1 MIMAAQPPNHP
12 QPFNLPSSPFFN
24 PIATA
29 TATATQTPTS
39 ARKRRAA
46 SPESP
51 IVSFGLGSASY
62 PSSSP
67 WTSNGHFSPDQGQ
80 GDVDTP
86 QHREKRRRPNL
97 ANGFRSL
104 SISRD
109 KKTQAQFEAEAS
121 DIFAGAGTTTSQGGQ
136 HFGLDHTS
144 GEEEEDEGIGLT
156 RINNNDIKV
165 EILPDRSSESN
176 TKKHHQH
183 HQHNHHHSTLHHWSI
198 PNHAGPSSSSS
209 SPSPTESS
217 EENYGYDSDV
227 TFTRSFPKHRR
238 YAGVA
243 QQADEIQQP
252 DARPQ
257 AQDQSQSQ
265 NRFDAYDYQELGVED
280 VTVPTPLGSRR
291 RRDDDQGGPK
301 GKRARIDGEMDVDM
315 GDDGDIEELQRDFV
329 DKRRKRKTVWHEPEK
344 DRIVITSL
352 SDASSSRGSSR
363 SPSPESTSADEQLH
377 LSQPGDQGFM
387 LSPSLLTHL
396 LKAQRDQLNGMT
408 NNAQQ
413 NRNSLVLYR
422 PLGIPPGQTTTN
434 SADAAW
440 TDPVV
445 KSWQPGENYVDS
457 GRFEEVDD
465 DENLDEPAET
475 QAVEDEG
482 MMTMDIDD
490 DGDVAMD

>member
-12 QPFNLPSSPFFN
+12 QPFNLPSSPFF
-24 PIATA
+24 
-29 TATATQTPTS
+29 TPSTPS
-39 ARKRRAA
+39 FARKRRAA

-51 IVSFGLGSASY
+51 TVPIFGNTDKHQ
-62 PSSSP
+62 PISP
-67 WTSNGHFSPDQGQ
+67 WTANQHFSPDEASFGSEAQAPQ
-80 GDVDTP
+80 

-97 ANGFRSL
+97 ANGFMSL

-109 KKTQAQFEAEAS
+109 QLLKNGSGASTNDNGNGNAQ
-121 DIFAGAGTTTSQGGQ
+121 
-136 HFGLDHTS
+136 LKVDHYREDTS
-144 GEEEEDEGIGLT
+144 GEEEDEGIGLT

-165 EILPDRSSESN
+165 EVLPDRTESR
-176 TKKHHQH
+176 TRSH
-183 HQHNHHHSTLHHWSI
+183 HQHNDRHHSNVHHWSI

-217 EENYGYDSDV
+217 EENYDSDV
-227 TFTRSFPKHRR
+227 TFTRSFPNNKHRR

-243 QQADEIQQP
+243 QQADEVQQP
-252 DARPQ
+252 DAQQ
-257 AQDQSQSQ
+257 AETQDQFQ
-265 NRFDAYDYQELGVED
+265 NPFESDRYPYQDLSVED

-291 RRDDDQGGPK
+291 RREDDQGAGVGPK
-301 GKRARIDGEMDVDM
+301 GKRARREGEMDVDM

-363 SPSPESTSADEQLH
+363 SSSPDQETDSAEELRR

-396 LKAQRDQLNGMT
+396 LKAQRNQFNGDS
-408 NNAQQ
+408 NNNHAG
-413 NRNSLVLYR
+413 NNNSLILYR
-422 PLGIPPGQTTTN
+422 PLGINPGKANEPT
-434 SADAAW
+434 AAW
-440 TDPVV
+440 TDDNSDSVV
-445 KSWQPGENYVDS
+445 RNWQPGETYVDS

-465 DENLDEPAET
+465 DERFDEPAPA
-475 QAVEDEG
+475 QAEDMDMG
-482 MMTMDIDD
+482 MGMDIDD

>member
-12 QPFNLPSSPFFN
+12 QPFNLPSSPFFA
-24 PIATA
+24 PTTTTTA
-29 TATATQTPTS
+29 TPAS

-51 IVSFGLGSASY
+51 TAPFAA
-62 PSSSP
+62 PSSSSFF
-67 WTSNGHFSPDQGQ
+67 TLNAHSSPVAAEG
-80 GDVDTP
+80 GGSDTP

-109 KKTQAQFEAEAS
+109 QLKN
-121 DIFAGAGTTTSQGGQ
+121 GTGSGSTTIPGSGEQS
-136 HFGLDHTS
+136 HELFDHTS

-165 EILPDRSSESN
+165 EVLPDRGETASKS
-176 TKKHHQH
+176 HHH
-183 HQHNHHHSTLHHWSI
+183 HRDNHHHSNLHHWSI

-217 EENYGYDSDV
+217 EENQDYDSDV

-252 DARPQ
+252 
-257 AQDQSQSQ
+257 
-265 NRFDAYDYQELGVED
+265 FDAQQAYEALQSSFGDREELGVED

-291 RRDDDQGGPK
+291 RREDDQGGPR
-301 GKRARIDGEMDVDM
+301 GKKARMEGEMDVDM
-315 GDDGDIEELQRDFV
+315 GDDGDVEELRRDFS

-363 SPSPESTSADEQLH
+363 SSSPEPSGSADERH

-396 LKAQRDQLNGMT
+396 LKAQRNQLNGM
-408 NNAQQ
+408 NNGNNSQSAQ
-413 NRNSLVLYR
+413 NRNSLILYR
-422 PLGIPPGQTTTN
+422 PLGIPPGKLAGNQAG
-434 SADAAW
+434 SGW
-440 TDPVV
+440 TGIGTEPVV

-465 DENLDEPAET
+465 DENFDEPSPAQT
-475 QAVEDEG
+475 EG
-482 MMTMDIDD
+482 EGMDIDD